1 MGMDNAPKK
10 FNPIF
15 VDNLI
20 RLQGSTLPY
29 AGRVEVFY
37 AGVWGTISSSN
48 WDINDATVVCRQLGY
63 SAGAE
68 VALKN
73 GVYGLVSG
81 PVWVT
86 NLQCTGSESNVME
99 CVHDGLGNK
108 TEFLY
113 RAYTASVICK
123 DSSSRNGNT
132 KFHLYLMYSHTQ
144 FCRRLTF

>member
-1 MGMDNAPKK
+1 M
-10 FNPIF
+10 
-15 VDNLI
+15 
-20 RLQGSTLPY
+20 
-29 AGRVEVFY
+29 FY
-37 AGVWGTISSSN
+37 TGVWGAISSRN

-81 PVWVT
+81 PVWIT

-108 TEFLY
+108 TEWQH
-113 RAYTASVICK
+113 RAYTVASVICK
-123 DSSSRNGNT
+123 DSSFNNGNKSFPCIVT
-132 KFHLYLMYSHTQ
+132 HRSAYVSLSNRYTALYNHKFLNNFINSKGVN
-144 FCRRLTF
+144 

>member
-10 FNPIF
+10 LNPIF

-81 PVWVT
+81 PVWIT
-86 NLQCTGSESNVME
+86 NLRCTGSESNVME

-108 TEFLY
+108 TEFQH

-132 KFHLYLMYSHTQ
+132 KFHIMYSQTQ

>member
-1 MGMDNAPKK
+1 MGMDNTPKNFK
-10 FNPIF
+10 PIF

-37 AGVWGTISSSN
+37 AGVWGAISVID

-81 PVWVT
+81 PVWVR
-86 NLQCTGSESNVME
+86 NFAFCACPN
-99 CVHDGLGNK
+99 
-108 TEFLY
+108 F
-113 RAYTASVICK
+113 AS
-123 DSSSRNGNT
+123 
-132 KFHLYLMYSHTQ
+132 
-144 FCRRLTF
+144 